1 MEMDDPFTKHIRYG
15 RGGYHPPALKRKQD
29 RRLHA
34 MQKPAGAA
42 PSTVTLDLHGKTQYQ
57 ARVTIDA
64 ALRRS
69 RGVYRIHV
77 VHGYHNGTA
86 LREMIR
92 QEYAAHPLVLRIDPV
107 SESATDLVL
116 REL

>member
-1 MEMDDPFTKHIRYG
+1 
-15 RGGYHPPALKRKQD
+15 
-29 RRLHA
+29 

-57 ARVTIDA
+57 AKIA
-64 ALRRS
+64 LEAQLRRS
-69 RGVYRIHV
+69 RGIYRIHV

-86 LREMIR
+86 LRDLVR
-92 QEYAAHPLVLRIDPV
+92 QEYAAHPLVLRVEAV
-107 SESATDLVL
+107 SDSATDLIL

>member
-1 MEMDDPFTKHIRYG
+1 
-15 RGGYHPPALKRKQD
+15 
-29 RRLHA
+29 
-34 MQKPAGAA
+34 MQKAA
-42 PSTVTLDLHGKTQYQ
+42 ATGVSAVTLDLHGKTQYQ
-57 ARVTIDA
+57 ARVALDA

-69 RGVYRIHV
+69 RGLYRIHV
-77 VHGYHNGTA
+77 IHGCHNGTA

-92 QEYAAHPLVLRIDPV
+92 QEYAAHPNVLRVDPV

>member
-1 MEMDDPFTKHIRYG
+1 
-15 RGGYHPPALKRKQD
+15 
-29 RRLHA
+29 
-34 MQKPAGAA
+34 MQKPAGAT

-57 ARVTIDA
+57 AKIA
-64 ALRRS
+64 LEAQLRRS

-86 LREMIR
+86 LRDLVR
-92 QEYAAHPLVLRIDPV
+92 QEYAAHPRVLRLDFV
-107 SESATDLVL
+107 SESATDLIL

>member
-1 MEMDDPFTKHIRYG
+1 
-15 RGGYHPPALKRKQD
+15 
-29 RRLHA
+29 
-34 MQKPAGAA
+34 MQKAAATGAT
-42 PSTVTLDLHGKTQYQ
+42 SITLDLHGKTQYQ
-57 ARVTIDA
+57 ARIALDS

-86 LREMIR
+86 LRDLVR
-92 QEYAAHPLVLRIDPV
+92 QEYAAHPGVLRLEPV
-107 SESATDLVL
+107 SESATDLIL

>member
-1 MEMDDPFTKHIRYG
+1 
-15 RGGYHPPALKRKQD
+15 
-29 RRLHA
+29 
-34 MQKPAGAA
+34 MQKPAGAT

-57 ARVTIDA
+57 ARIALDS

-69 RGVYRIHV
+69 CGVYRIHV

-86 LREMIR
+86 LRDLVR
-92 QEYAAHPLVLRIDPV
+92 QEYAAHPGVLRLEPV
-107 SESATDLVL
+107 SESATDLIL

>member
-1 MEMDDPFTKHIRYG
+1 
-15 RGGYHPPALKRKQD
+15 
-29 RRLHA
+29 
-34 MQKPAGAA
+34 MQKPAGAT

-57 ARVTIDA
+57 AKIA
-64 ALRRS
+64 LEAQLRRS

-86 LREMIR
+86 LRDLVR
-92 QEYAAHPLVLRIDPV
+92 QEYAAHPQVLRVEAV
-107 SESATDLVL
+107 SESATDLIL